1 MNFYEYS
8 AIGPEGKI
16 VKGTIEAESQE
27 AATTDIKANGLYL
40 VSISV
45 TSNHLAVFMKAFNSL
60 GVSREDI
67 IEFAQN
73 LSVMLKAGMTIL
85 VCLEDIASSTSNRAL
100 KSAVQDLKRE
110 VERGSSLSAAME
122 LQGSFFPDIMKRLM
136 AVGEQTGRMDE
147 SLQETSE
154 HLLRVQNLS
163 NAIKRALM
171 YPAFAIT
178 TTMSALIFWLAFVL
192 PKLVIT
198 MKGMGVK
205 LPPLTI
211 FLISVSNLFQNH
223 WKLIPLVILV
233 FPLAVF
239 LMGKHPKTR
248 YMRDLALLKIPIVKL
263 ITYNKLIASFTEQF
277 RILVV
282 AGMTIDRVFDLM
294 IPSLGNEYF
303 KVHLL
308 KVKEVVLQGNLISN
322 SLKEQNF
329 LPQLAIRMINV
340 GETSGTLDRQLEFL
354 TEHYTKK
361 LDDATESLSKLIEP
375 LVMVVVGGLFAVII
389 MGLMLPIYDLVSK
402 MGK

>member
-1 MNFYEYS
+1 VNFYEYS